1 MIVALLIAASA
12 AATAAPV
19 VPYAPA
25 QSAAYRDCVS
35 AQHARRPAPV
45 PQIGRGAC
53 ASKRSKLFSRVKSHL
68 GYGWAAT
75 AKTAGQSK
83 RMKAQLKANAEVA
96 VARYETELQAWLSTA
111 PHALSQ
117 KR

>member
-1 MIVALLIAASA
+1 MIVALLIAS
-12 AATAAPV
+12 ATAAPAGPV

-25 QSAAYRDCVS
+25 QSAAFRDCVS

-53 ASKRSKLFSRVKSHL
+53 AAKRSKLVTRVRSHL

-83 RMKAQLKANAEVA
+83 RLKAQLRLNAEQA
-96 VARYETELQAWLSTA
+96 VARYEVELQTWLGTGGA
-111 PHALSQ
+111 DGG
-117 KR
+117 R